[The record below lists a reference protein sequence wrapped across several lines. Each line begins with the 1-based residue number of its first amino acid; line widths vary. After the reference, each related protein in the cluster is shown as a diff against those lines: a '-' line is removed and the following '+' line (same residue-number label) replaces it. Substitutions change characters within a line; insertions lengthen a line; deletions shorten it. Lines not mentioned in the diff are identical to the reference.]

1 MRLKKSMSM
10 LIAISMLVSNVPIVM
25 AKEESVKIPSRSIYT
40 HKEIIGK
47 DRYETGRKV
56 LEESKRF
63 KNIIVVNGSEEKLV
77 DGLCASG
84 LVEKLNA
91 TILPINPKK
100 VDKKSMEYINK
111 AENVYIIGEKQA
123 IPYSF
128 EKSIN
133 KKVKVVRIGGKD
145 RYETSEKIA
154 KYIGSYDKA
163 YLVNGAIGHPD
174 AMSISSVAAK
184 EKSPI
189 ILTKKD
195 SSKADKKNGV
205 EYTAIGGTSVISNSL
220 VSKYSA
226 KRIGGETRYETNRM
240 VLNEYYPNSSIRYF
254 TNGETLVDAL
264 SAASISKNNGIT
276 FINRHK
282 NHDLLEYI
290 DTVQVGGFP
299 YDVVFVN
306 NGTGTGGSGG
316 TVVPPSKPNQKP
328 SQPKAAYIVKGFDEK
343 TKKYTV
349 EISITEDSID
359 PDGDKVKYRY
369 EEVLPGGKTEE
380 RNKEDKYL
388 PGEHIIKVIAYDGR
402 GGESKP
408 AYVKFNAN
416 QAPSRPEAIYIV
428 KGFDETRKEYTVEIA
443 IKDESKDLDGDTVEY
458 RHEEVLPGGKTE
470 ERNKEDKYLPGEH
483 IIKVIAYDGRGGESK
498 PAYVKFNANQAP
510 SKPEISVTPTDA
522 KDFEEDKYIYDR
534 YGDKVIKYPIKLGI
548 KTPSTDKDGDKITY
562 EYKEVL
568 GDGTEVT
575 VSENM
580 YYPVGEHTV
589 KVIAY
594 DTHGGKAESDIVT
607 FTIPEP
613 KKNPTNQKLE
623 KPTVSYDFDGEFN
636 NGVQTVKI
644 NAKINDKNININDNI
659 TYVFEYMNSKR
670 EIEGNEKREAEY
682 IAKYPAGKH
691 RVKVIA
697 KNNTKGIESEAAYVE
712 FEVGGYKPPVEP
724 PKPNVAPTVP
734 DVEIIK
740 KEYIKEENSYLV
752 TIKSSSTD
760 QDGDKITHMFK
771 RIPSSDNNII
781 EIEENEDGYVE
792 YKAKYPIG
800 KNILR
805 VKAKD
810 SRGEESEWT
819 DVHFNLEKPEAILLN
834 GKEFNEKIKKLIESR
849 NVIKIAFVKEEDKE
863 IPTDAIIDSIVL
875 DKNEV
880 VKVYIKD
887 NELRISSDSVIYAN
901 EDCSSM
907 FAGIKNITEI
917 DFSNFDT
924 SKVTDME
931 SMFAGCSLP
940 ILDLSNFNTSSV
952 TNMQQM
958 FAYCSSL
965 SRLELRSFDTSKVTT
980 MESMFAECTKL
991 PSLDLSNFN
1000 TSKVT
1005 TMLSMFYGCGS
1016 ITSLDLSNF
1025 NTSSVETM
1033 QQMFAYCSSL
1043 SRLELRSFDT
1053 LKVGDMS
1060 YMFRG
1065 CSSLSSLNLSSF
1077 NTSNVTTMA
1086 YMFEKC
1092 SSLSSLD
1099 LSNFDTS
1106 NVTTMQSMFT
1116 SCIALREL
1124 TLSENFRTGNVTN
1137 MSNMFNQCS
1146 KLLNLDVSNFDTSKV
1161 TDMSSMFYYCESLT
1175 SLDVSEFNTSQV
1187 TTMMGMF
1194 RGCSALTSLDLDRF
1208 DTSKVTNM
1216 GNMFYGCSSLT
1227 SLNLSSF
1234 DTSNVTG
1241 KIDYIGNKNVAS
1253 GMKGMFMACSSLTSL
1268 DLSSF
1273 DTSSVLDMNGMFDN
1287 CESLTN
1293 LDVNNFDTSQVRDMS
1308 AMFNNCKNLTSA
1320 LTIKSTMLKY
1330 HTGMFNR
1337 CSTEPGS
1344 KFTLKYTPETKT
1356 LVETIKES
1364 YKNNPNIVIGEEVK

>member
-1 MRLKKSMSM
+1 M
-10 LIAISMLVSNVPIVM
+10 
-25 AKEESVKIPSRSIYT
+25 
-40 HKEIIGK
+40 
-47 DRYETGRKV
+47 
-56 LEESKRF
+56 
-63 KNIIVVNGSEEKLV
+63 
-77 DGLCASG
+77 
-84 LVEKLNA
+84 
-91 TILPINPKK
+91 
-100 VDKKSMEYINK
+100 
-111 AENVYIIGEKQA
+111 
-123 IPYSF
+123 
-128 EKSIN
+128 
-133 KKVKVVRIGGKD
+133 
-145 RYETSEKIA
+145 
-154 KYIGSYDKA
+154 
-163 YLVNGAIGHPD
+163 
-174 AMSISSVAAK
+174 
-184 EKSPI
+184 
-189 ILTKKD
+189 
-195 SSKADKKNGV
+195 
-205 EYTAIGGTSVISNSL
+205 
-220 VSKYSA
+220 
-226 KRIGGETRYETNRM
+226 
-240 VLNEYYPNSSIRYF
+240 
-254 TNGETLVDAL
+254 
-264 SAASISKNNGIT
+264 
-276 FINRHK
+276 
-282 NHDLLEYI
+282 
-290 DTVQVGGFP
+290 
-299 YDVVFVN
+299 
-306 NGTGTGGSGG
+306 
-316 TVVPPSKPNQKP
+316 
-328 SQPKAAYIVKGFDEK
+328 
-343 TKKYTV
+343 
-349 EISITEDSID
+349 
-359 PDGDKVKYRY
+359 
-369 EEVLPGGKTEE
+369 
-380 RNKEDKYL
+380 
-388 PGEHIIKVIAYDGR
+388 
-402 GGESKP
+402 
-408 AYVKFNAN
+408 KFNAN
-416 QAPSRPEAIYIV
+416 QAPSKPEAIYIV

-458 RHEEVLPGGKTE
+458 RYEEVLPGGKTE
-470 ERNKEDKYLPGEH
+470 ERNKEDKYLQGEH

-522 KDFEEDKYIYDR
+522 KDFEEDKYIYDG

-682 IAKYPAGKH
+682 IAEYPAGKH

-712 FEVGGYKPPVEP
+712 FEVEGYKPPVEP

-834 GKEFNEKIKKLIESR
+834 GKEFNEKIKKLIESK

-907 FAGIKNITEI
+907 FAGIENITEI

-924 SKVTDME
+924 SKVTNME
-931 SMFAGCSLP
+931 SMFAECTKLP
-940 ILDLSNFNTSSV
+940 SLDLSNFNTSKV
-952 TNMQQM
+952 TNMKNM
-958 FAYCSSL
+958 FYRCGSITS
-965 SRLELRSFDTSKVTT
+965 LELRSFDTSNVTT

-1005 TMLSMFYGCGS
+1005 TMLSMFYKCGS
-1016 ITSLDLSNF
+1016 ITSLDLSSF

-1033 QQMFAYCSSL
+1033 QSMFAYCISL

-1053 LKVGDMS
+1053 SSVENMS

-1077 NTSNVTTMA
+1077 NTSKVTTMA

-1106 NVTTMQSMFT
+1106 KVETMQSMFT

-1330 HTGMFNR
+1330 HTGMFNG